1 MSPQGLMQKIMEAG
15 ATVEVC
21 AIYLPGAG
29 AGPEALTGL
38 YRTALDGGKSLCLCV
53 SFSTSTESLPADVI
67 TQISRFRAIM
77 ISWLA
82 GVFELAK
89 TDGSIKA
96 VLGTDAE
103 AAATLPRLEG
113 ARLAARAEEYPAPY
127 DDAIQLL
134 LDRCA

>member
-15 ATVEVC
+15 ANVEVC
-21 AIYLPGAG
+21 AIYLPGAN
-29 AGPEALTGL
+29 AGPEALISL

-53 SFSTSTESLPADVI
+53 SFSTSKESLPADAI
-67 TQISRFRAIM
+67 TRISRFRAMM
-77 ISWLA
+77 INWLA
-82 GVFELAK
+82 GVFELGK

-103 AAATLPRLEG
+103 AAAALPLLEG
-113 ARLAARAEEYPAPY
+113 AQLAARAEENPAPY
-127 DDAIQLL
+127 DAAVRLL